1 MKRISRRV
9 QDAYIEASRREGLS
23 QSYLRLDVDRERGK
37 VSLESDG
44 IGRQRPREVD
54 EALGSSSHTGQ
65 PVSGAFGG
73 EEEDL
78 WCRWRGEVGG

>member
-1 MKRISRRV
+1 MQRISRRV
-9 QDAYIEASRREGLS
+9 QDAYIEAPRREGLS

-65 PVSGAFGG
+65 LISGLAGG
-73 EEEDL
+73 EEED
-78 WCRWRGEVGG
+78 CGVGGEER